1 MHRDR
6 LPGPCARA
14 AAERQGETPGGPS
27 NRRIFAQGKN
37 TRAKWHGYNPA
48 GPSASFNDERL
59 NKMSR
64 IYETLAEKEKSAIEN
79 APPPT
84 TNLPVVAEQQL
95 PAASD
100 NGWEDTASELDSQF
114 IRGTLLKFA
123 DWRWTKGKDGDELE
137 KGTQLVALGTTA
149 AWVKWHDNKPVQYLK
164 REPGTKLPERDEMSD
179 RDQSLWQLGP
189 DGKPRDP
196 WQNTRFVYLL
206 DPVSCEML
214 TFSTSSIW
222 GTLCRR

>member
-164 REPGTKLPERDEMSD
+164 REPGKKT
-179 RDQSLWQLGP
+179 
-189 DGKPRDP
+189 PRA
-196 WQNTRFVYLL
+196 R
-206 DPVSCEML
+206 
-214 TFSTSSIW
+214 
-222 GTLCRR
+222 